1 MGLDTVELIIAF
13 EKEFDLEIDH
23 SEASILQTP
32 GRVIDWVEREL
43 RRLGRPMPRDNIAES
58 VKRVTLS
65 QSGVSE
71 RFYREDARFVG
82 DFCMD

>member
-1 MGLDTVELIIAF
+1 MGLATVELIIAF

-23 SEASILQTP
+23 SETPYLQSP

-43 RRLGRPMPRDNIAES
+43 RRLGRPMPRENIAEA
-58 VKRVTLS
+58 VKRITLS

-71 RFYREDARFVG
+71 RFYREDARFID